1 MKKDS
6 SLGTLRA
13 AAYRKSGCPSGNM
26 RQIVRHEL
34 RVKIRIH
41 AEEIRSSRL
50 DDLPKLIEVVE
61 DLALSITTL
70 SGPTSIRRSARA

>member
-1 MKKDS
+1 
-6 SLGTLRA
+6 
-13 AAYRKSGCPSGNM
+13 M

-61 DLALSITTL
+61 DLALVDHDTE
-70 SGPTSIRRSARA
+70 RANVHPEVCVT